1 MTMQVIPA
9 VDIKGGKCVRLYQG
23 DYNQETVFSED
34 PVSMASKWQAQG
46 ARRLHIVD
54 LDGAASGEP
63 KNINIIKAIV
73 KQTGLPVQ
81 LGGGIRDEAT
91 VAKLLDIGIQRVIL
105 GTTAI
110 EQPELVQKLCQK
122 YDQAIIA
129 GIDTRDGFVATH
141 GWKKNTKVTALDLA
155 QQMAT
160 LGVSRVLYT
169 DIKRDGTLTEPNYQA
184 IAQLIDKGKLPI
196 IAAGGISAISHLK
209 KLREIGVEGAI
220 VGKALYTGNIN
231 LKEALAIEEEN
242 KGANREC

>member
-1 MTMQVIPA
+1 MQVIPA

-23 DYNQETVFSED
+23 DYNQETVFGED
-34 PVSMASKWQAQG
+34 PVAMALKWQAQG

-63 KNINIIKAIV
+63 KNIDIIETIV

-81 LGGGIRDEAT
+81 LGGGIRDEVT

-110 EQPELVQKLCQK
+110 EQPGLVQKLCQK
-122 YDQAIIA
+122 YSQAIIA
-129 GIDTRDGFVATH
+129 GIDVRDGFVATH
-141 GWKKNTKVTALDLA
+141 GWKKNTQVTALDLA

-160 LGVSRVLYT
+160 LGVPRILYT
-169 DIKRDGTLTEPNYQA
+169 DIKRDGTLTEPNYLA
-184 IAQLIDKGKLPI
+184 ISQLMDKVKLPV
-196 IAAGGISAISHLK
+196 IAAGGISALSHLK
-209 KLREIGVEGAI
+209 KLKEIGVEGAI

-242 KGANREC
+242 EGANR